1 PGQPGGA
8 AAGWAPRARG
18 RVSSVDRSCSPP
30 PVPSVK
36 TFTQCQGQTPQAQPS
51 ARCLYPASD
60 HPPVTGAVVLDPG
73 VVSTPLVDEES
84 SSATRTVTT
93 TPTSTITPTTAKTT
107 TMIMQPSSGRR
118 RLRCL
123 KFAMP

>member
-1 PGQPGGA
+1 A
-8 AAGWAPRARG
+8 SRARRSALAPMSMPAWRRCCG
-18 RVSSVDRSCSPP
+18 LGAESAGTSCFCGSVMFSTSC
-30 PVPSVK
+30 PSVK
-36 TFTQCQGQTPQAQPS
+36 TFTLCQGQTPQAQPS

-84 SSATRTVTT
+84 SPATRTVTT

-107 TMIMQPSSGRR
+107 
-118 RLRCL
+118 
-123 KFAMP
+123 